1 MKMKQ
6 LVSLTLA
13 LLILGTRVGYAINVH
28 YCGDRIAE
36 VSLAF
41 ISVNCGMESQQDS
54 KDFFRT
60 EISKKSCC
68 NDATVLFQNHEPQ
81 KVHLEVYSPVILFN
95 KKTLFPVFTSG
106 LKLLSIS
113 NFFLN
118 WNIPPPKSYKLFLFQ
133 QSFIFYG

>member
-41 ISVNCGMESQQDS
+41 ITANCGMEPQQDS
-54 KDFFRT
+54 KDPFRT
-60 EISKKSCC
+60 ELSKKSCC
-68 NDATVLFQNHEPQ
+68 NDTTVLFQNHDPQ
-81 KVHLEVYSPVILFN
+81 KVHLEFDPPVILFN
-95 KKTLFPVFTSG
+95 KVSLFPVFTSG
-106 LKLLSIS
+106 LKILFIPKI
-113 NFFLN
+113 FLN

>member
-41 ISVNCGMESQQDS
+41 ITANCGMEPQQDF
-54 KDFFRT
+54 KDSFKT
-60 EISKKSCC
+60 ELSKKSCC
-68 NDATVLFQNHEPQ
+68 NDTIVLFQNHEPQ
-81 KVHLEVYSPVILFN
+81 KVHLEADSPVIFFN
-95 KKTLFPVFTSG
+95 KITFFPVFTSG
-106 LKLLSIS
+106 LKLLPIS
-113 NFFLN
+113 KIFLS
-118 WNIPPPKSYKLFLFQ
+118 WNSPPPKSDKLFLFQ